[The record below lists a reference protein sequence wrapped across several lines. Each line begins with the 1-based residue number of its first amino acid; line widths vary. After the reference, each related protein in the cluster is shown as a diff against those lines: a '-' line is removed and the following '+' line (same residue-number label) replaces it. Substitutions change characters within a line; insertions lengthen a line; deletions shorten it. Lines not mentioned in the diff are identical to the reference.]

1 MNAHNLFNYN
11 TSEEPMNKYI
21 ISDTAIRLKTIE
33 LFAGVGGFR
42 IGLERASN
50 ISNQFGLKI
59 RELREAKNIS
69 QEKLSFSTGFHR
81 TYIGMIERG
90 ERNISLTNMAV
101 FAKVFELNLSELLNF
116 DTVDSFKKY
125 ETKVHK

>member
-1 MNAHNLFNYN
+1 MI
-11 TSEEPMNKYI
+11 NKHLI
-21 ISDTAIRLKTIE
+21 I
-33 LFAGVGGFR
+33 
-42 IGLERASN
+42 
-50 ISNQFGLKI
+50 QFGLKI

-101 FAKVFELNLSELLNF
+101 FAKVFELNLSELLDF
-116 DTVDSFKKY
+116 DTVNAFEKY
-125 ETKVHK
+125 QTKVSK